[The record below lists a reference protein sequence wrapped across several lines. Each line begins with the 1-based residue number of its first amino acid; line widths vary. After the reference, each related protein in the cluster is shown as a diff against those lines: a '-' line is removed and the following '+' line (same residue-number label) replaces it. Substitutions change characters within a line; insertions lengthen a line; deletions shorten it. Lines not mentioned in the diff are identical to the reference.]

1 MKELGEEKIIFFKDS
16 LAPWVLGVVLTDRT
30 PNVIGGRGERGNG
43 RRGKGEGE
51 GGRGKLKEARRKR
64 RRKDKKR
71 GLEIEIGRTRIEK
84 KG

>member
-1 MKELGEEKIIFFKDS
+1 M
-16 LAPWVLGVVLTDRT
+16 GVVLTDPT

-51 GGRGKLKEARRKR
+51 GGWGKLREGRRKR

-71 GLEIEIGRTRIEK
+71 GLEIEMGRTGIEK
-84 KG
+84 KW